1 MILIILGCD
10 GFSHDDVK
18 FEDMISYQKMQS
30 KFVSFLIIPD
40 ISAKF
45 VPSRYNSYIFGFY
58 SSVCY
63 TFLAI
68 QIANL
73 NLNSH

>member
-1 MILIILGCD
+1 MWSI
-10 GFSHDDVK
+10 FFYDDVK
-18 FEDMISYQKMQS
+18 FEYIISYQKMQS

-45 VPSRYNSYIFGFY
+45 VPIRYNSYIFVFY
-58 SSVCY
+58 FSVCY

-68 QIANL
+68 
-73 NLNSH
+73 